1 MIERTSDT
9 WIQIEQWAENQ
20 IEDARNNLEDQDDDK
35 QRGRIELARE
45 LLALKEPLDT
55 DFEAVDYH
63 S

>member
-45 LLALKEPLDT
+45 LSALIRHR
-55 DFEAVDYH
+55 F
-63 S
+63 